1 MVTFR
6 EGLPVAKGGI
16 QQSSPTPEASTEVTW
31 VSVQVNIVRS
41 IPHVLIKFP
50 PGTGSEIW
58 GPWGLKLG
66 ILDEQTDGWEKDV
79 FLFEL
84 LSVCVKCGC
93 TIDMFPQPGTV
104 SSAGSWCSSTHNP
117 GVHCC

>member
-66 ILDEQTDGWEKDV
+66 ILMNKQTVAKRS
-79 FLFEL
+79 F
-84 LSVCVKCGC
+84 SVL
-93 TIDMFPQPGTV
+93 TSF
-104 SSAGSWCSSTHNP
+104 
-117 GVHCC
+117 